1 MKAPK
6 AFSLLAAFAVSL
18 LLLCGLSPSSAG
30 AQRTGARRTS
40 QQQQRSVLIVGGRR
54 AMSGTYPVNGRRVR
68 VIGNGNRIVL
78 YGPCPSLYVS
88 GLNNHVYTDSV
99 RFVSLEGRNNRVY
112 WRRLYNGR
120 SRPRVSGATASNR
133 VLRRTRV

>member
-1 MKAPK
+1 MKIPK

-18 LLLCGLSPSSAG
+18 LLLCGLSPSAG

-40 QQQQRSVLIVGGRR
+40 QQQPSVLVVGGRR
-54 AMSGTYPVNGRRVR
+54 AMSGNYPVNGRRVR

-78 YGPCPSLYVS
+78 YGRCPSLYVS

-120 SRPRVSGATASNR
+120 SRPRVSGATAGNR

>member
-6 AFSLLAAFAVSL
+6 AVSLLAAFAASL
-18 LLLCGLSPSSAG
+18 LLLCGLSPSAE
-30 AQRTGARRTS
+30 AQRTGTRRAS
-40 QQQQRSVLIVGGRR
+40 QQQQRRVLIVGGRD
-54 AMSGTYPVNGRRVR
+54 AMSGNYPVNGRRVR
-68 VIGNGNRIVL
+68 VIGNSNRIVL

-99 RFVSLEGRNNRVY
+99 RVVSLEGRNNRVY

-120 SRPRVSGATASNR
+120 SRPRVSGATAGNR